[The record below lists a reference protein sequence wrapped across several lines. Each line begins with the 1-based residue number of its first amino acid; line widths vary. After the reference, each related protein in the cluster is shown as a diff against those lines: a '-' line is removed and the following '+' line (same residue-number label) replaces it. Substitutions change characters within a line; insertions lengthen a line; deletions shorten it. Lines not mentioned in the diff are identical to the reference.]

1 MILQKSKDSDVE
13 ELTRIST
20 KAFDT
25 DALVGGPEND
35 GPPGYNSEEW
45 HMKMIE
51 ENHLYTYLSDE
62 NTIVGGA
69 VLFGKEELYVGR
81 IFIDPKFFR
90 QGYGLALMNAI
101 ERMFDS
107 KTIKLDTSLWNK
119 RTNQFYK
126 KCGFIEIGRDS
137 ENVYFEKEQER

>member
-25 DALVGGPEND
+25 DALVGGSEND
-35 GPPGYNSEEW
+35 GPPGYNSKEW

-51 ENHLYTYLSDE
+51 ENHLYTYLIDE
-62 NTIVGGA
+62 NTIIGGA

-81 IFIDPKFFR
+81 IFIDPQFFS
-90 QGYGLALMNAI
+90 QGYGISLMSAI
-101 ERMFDS
+101 EKMFDS
-107 KTIKLDTSLWNK
+107 KTIKLDTPLWNK

-126 KCGFIEIGRDS
+126 KCGFVEIGRDG
-137 ENVYFEKEQER
+137 ENVYFEKEQEQ